1 MQSLVC
7 FIGMLMLITGSL
19 SGCAS
24 FTELSASGVDMAQI
38 PITEKPSGKRS
49 PGTFIWHDLLTPDAL
64 SAAKFYEQLFGWQI
78 EKHGRY
84 AIVRNGDKA
93 IAGIL
98 QVDPAAGKTREGV
111 WVASVSVADVDAAA
125 SLVIANGG
133 TILKGPLDMKKRGRA
148 VMISDPQRADL
159 VLLQAKD
166 GDPIETEVQI
176 GDWLWDE
183 IWTDN
188 PESTQKFYRKVLG
201 YDEILSGNDYDVLVH
216 EGHWRAGI
224 RHLQN
229 PKHML
234 WVPVVRVADPYA
246 ITQRVKE
253 LGGVVWVTPDE
264 APGDGDI
271 ALIADVTGA
280 LILVQKWALQLPEGE
295 K

>member
-1 MQSLVC
+1 MQSFVKLVTILM
-7 FIGMLMLITGSL
+7 FIAGSL

-24 FTELSASGVDMAQI
+24 LTDLSESGVDMAQI
-38 PITEKPSGKRS
+38 PITEKPSGKRY
-49 PGTFIWHDLLTPDAL
+49 PGKFIWHDLITPDAL
-64 SAAKFYEQLFGWQI
+64 SAAKFYQQLFGWQI
-78 EKHGRY
+78 EQHGDY
-84 AIVRNGDKA
+84 VIIRNGGKA

-98 QVDPAAGKTREGV
+98 QVKPAAGETKEGV
-111 WVASVSVADVDAAA
+111 WIASVSVADVDATA

-133 TILKGPLDMKKRGRA
+133 TISKGPLDMAGRGRA

-166 GDPIETEVQI
+166 GDPIDTDVQI

-188 PESTQKFYRKVLG
+188 PDTTRKFYLEILG
-201 YDEILSGNDYDVLVH
+201 YDDVLSGNDYDVFVH
-216 EGHWRAGI
+216 EGQWRAGI

-246 ITQRVKE
+246 ITRRVKE
-253 LGGVVWVTPDE
+253 LDGVVWVTPDE
-264 APGDGDI
+264 APRKGEI

-280 LILVQKWALQLPEGE
+280 LLLVQKWTPQVVEGGE
-295 K
+295 

>member
-1 MQSLVC
+1 MQPLVQIAC
-7 FIGMLMLITGSL
+7 IIMFILGSL

-24 FTELSASGVDMAQI
+24 FTGLSESGVDMAQI
-38 PITEKPSGKRS
+38 PITEKPSGKRY
-49 PGTFIWHDLLTPDAL
+49 PGKFIWHDLLTPDAL
-64 SAAKFYEQLFGWQI
+64 SAARFYEQLFGWQI
-78 EKHGRY
+78 EKHGQY
-84 AIVRNGDKA
+84 GIVRNGDKV

-111 WVASVSVADVDAAA
+111 WIASVSVADVDAAA
-125 SLVIANGG
+125 SLVTANGG
-133 TILKGPLDMKKRGRA
+133 TILQGPLDMEKRGRA

-159 VLLQAKD
+159 VLLQAKG
-166 GDPIETEVQI
+166 GDPIETAVQI

-188 PESTQKFYRKVLG
+188 PETIRKFYREVLG
-201 YDEILSGNDYDVLVH
+201 YDDMLSGNDYDVFVH
-216 EGHWRAGI
+216 EGRWRAGI
-224 RHLQN
+224 RHLQD

-280 LILVQKWALQLPEGE
+280 LILVQKWTDQMSKGE
-295 K
+295 N